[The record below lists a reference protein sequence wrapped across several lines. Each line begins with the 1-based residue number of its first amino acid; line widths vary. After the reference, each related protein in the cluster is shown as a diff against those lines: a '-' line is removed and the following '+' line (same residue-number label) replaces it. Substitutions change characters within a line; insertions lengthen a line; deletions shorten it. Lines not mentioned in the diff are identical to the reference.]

1 MAHVVIIG
9 TKADLCKPHH
19 ITIEEAKVSRRRV
32 RGGRERELG
41 MK

>member
-9 TKADLCKPHH
+9 TKADLRKPHH
-19 ITIEEAKVSRRRV
+19 ITTEGAKVSKRRV

-41 MK
+41 RK